1 MYNNFVHNINGGF
14 KMYYNSR
21 RCYYS
26 EPVNYY
32 PGMYIDYYPYY
43 RNDSVVNDEPIAI
56 EPNVGNTNEDSVMG
70 LSARNRFPGVVT
82 DIKMGNVVGEVLVD
96 LGCNHLA
103 SAIITTTSIRNLGIR
118 VGSRVNVVI
127 KATSVMIRKAAESD
141 SDFSARNQWPGTVTQ
156 VNKGDVVG
164 EVIVDIGC
172 RHIVSAIITTTSINN
187 LGIKVGS
194 KVSAVI
200 KATEVMIMA
209 RS

>member
-1 MYNNFVHNINGGF
+1 
-14 KMYYNSR
+14 
-21 RCYYS
+21 
-26 EPVNYY
+26 
-32 PGMYIDYYPYY
+32 
-43 RNDSVVNDEPIAI
+43 
-56 EPNVGNTNEDSVMG
+56 MG

-127 KATSVMIRKAAESD
+127 KATSVMIRKATESD

>member
-1 MYNNFVHNINGGF
+1 
-14 KMYYNSR
+14 MYYSSR
-21 RCYYS
+21 KGYYS

-32 PGMYIDYYPYY
+32 PGMYVDHYPYRY
-43 RNDSVVNDEPIAI
+43 DSFSNDQAPVVTQ
-56 EPNVGNTNEDSVMG
+56 PNTGNGSGSTGKG

-82 DIKMGNVVGEVLVD
+82 DIKMGSVVGEVLVD

-103 SAIITTTSIRNLGIR
+103 SAVITTTSIRNLRLR

-127 KATSVMIRKAAESD
+127 KATSVMIRKTTESD
-141 SDFSARNQWPGTVTQ
+141 PDFSARNQWAGTVTE
-156 VNKGDVVG
+156 VKTGEVVG

-172 RHIVSAIITTTSINN
+172 GHIVSAVITTTSINN

-194 KVSAVI
+194 KVSSVI

-209 RS
+209 GN

>member
-1 MYNNFVHNINGGF
+1 
-14 KMYYNSR
+14 MYYNSR

-32 PGMYIDYYPYY
+32 PRMYEEYYPY
-43 RNDSVVNDEPIAI
+43 RNEPII
-56 EPNVGNTNEDSVMG
+56 KEPNVGNDSGSGDSGMG
-70 LSARNRFPGVVT
+70 LSARNRFRGVVT
-82 DIKMGNVVGEVLVD
+82 DIKMGSVVGEVLVD

-103 SAIITTTSIRNLGIR
+103 SAVITTTSIRNLRLR

-127 KATSVMIRKAAESD
+127 KATSVMIRKTGDSD
-141 SDFSARNQWPGTVTQ
+141 SDFSARNQFPGTVTE
-156 VNKGDVVG
+156 VNAGDVVG

-172 RHIVSAIITTTSINN
+172 GHIVSAVITTTSINN
-187 LGIKVGS
+187 LGIKIGS

-209 RS
+209 GN